1 MGLKDIV
8 ASTTELYTATRV
20 YGEPVEKDGI
30 VVIPAAM
37 VTGGG
42 GGGHEEPDKEGLG
55 FGLFARPTGAF
66 VVRGSEV
73 TWVPAVDVT
82 AWGITAGAV
91 VISLAWI
98 LGRAARRSRRGR
110 KR

>member
-1 MGLKDIV
+1 MGLKDIT
-8 ASTTELYTATRV
+8 ASTAELYAAQRV
-20 YGEPVEKDGI
+20 YGDPVEKDGV

-42 GGGHEEPDKEGLG
+42 GGGQEAPGKEGVG

-66 VVRGSEV
+66 VIRGSEV

-82 AWGITAGAV
+82 AWGLAV
-91 VISLAWI
+91 SGMVVSLAWI
-98 LGRAARRSRRGR
+98 LTRATRRRRGR